1 MDAAVVGA
9 GVTGCSCALT
19 LATAGLRVRVHDARA
34 VGSGASGRNGGFALR
49 GGADAYDVAR
59 RRLGRDPAF
68 LLWSLSERYLDRME
82 SLAGDAFARTG
93 SLRLAVDDA
102 ERDDLEREYAAL
114 REDGFAATW
123 IADPGRDLA
132 DRFPGALAHPTDG
145 RLHPGRWLRALAG
158 RAADAGAAFV
168 EHHRV
173 ESVDELDADH
183 VVVATDGYTRGL
195 LPELD
200 EVVRPIRNQVVATVP
215 LPRQLY
221 SRPYYG
227 RRGYD
232 YWQQLEDGR
241 LVVGGRRDADPQAE
255 ETAVEGLTPKVQAAL
270 ESLLVELLD
279 EVPPI
284 THRWSGIFGVTPD
297 RMPLA
302 GRLPTRDRVWVAAGY
317 SGHGNVL
324 GLTCG
329 ELVAR
334 AILGDPDPALALFD
348 PGRLIQVSSSTGS

>member
-1 MDAAVVGA
+1 
-9 GVTGCSCALT
+9 
-19 LATAGLRVRVHDARA
+19 

-49 GGADAYDVAR
+49 GGADAYDVTRAH
-59 RRLGRDPAF
+59 LGRDAAV
-68 LLWSLSERYLDRME
+68 LLWSLTERYVDRME
-82 SLAGDAFARTG
+82 ALAGDAFARTG
-93 SLRLAVDDA
+93 SLRLAFDEA
-102 ERDDLEREYAAL
+102 EHADLEREYSAL
-114 REDGFAATW
+114 REDGFDAGW
-123 IADPGRDLA
+123 LRDSAPELRG
-132 DRFPGALAHPTDG
+132 RFPAALEHPADG
-145 RLHPGRWLRALAG
+145 RLHPGRWLRRLST
-158 RAADAGAAFV
+158 RAAEAGAVFV
-168 EHHRV
+168 EHRRV
-173 ESVDELDADH
+173 ESVDELDAEH